1 MIPQISSGHDDSW
14 LRKKLLERQANQAAS
29 GNIPN
34 YQQSNVSSQT
44 PEQNN
49 GTSQTKDITPISG
62 AASSQDKGKIMND
75 FLQTT
80 GLNPQSSQGTEIS
93 AIGENAST
101 MRTQATDPASFKHG
115 SVAANVPNKPDESI
129 QNQKAEAA
137 YNRTGATQ
145 LGEYNKMLINKKHL
159 VHH

>member
-1 MIPQISSGHDDSW
+1 MIPQISSGQDDSW

-29 GNIPN
+29 GNTPN
-34 YQQSNVSSQT
+34 ISSQT

-80 GLNPQSSQGTEIS
+80 GLNPQSSQSTEIS

-101 MRTQATDPASFKHG
+101 MRTQATDPADFRHG
-115 SVAANVPNKPDESI
+115 SVAANVPNKSDESM

-145 LGEYNKMLINKKHL
+145 LGEYNKMLIKKKHP

>member
-1 MIPQISSGHDDSW
+1 MIPQISSGQDDSW

-29 GNIPN
+29 GNTPN
-34 YQQSNVSSQT
+34 ISSQT
-44 PEQNN
+44 LEQNN

-101 MRTQATDPASFKHG
+101 MRTQATDPADFKHG
-115 SVAANVPNKPDESI
+115 SVAANVPNKSDESI

-145 LGEYNKMLINKKHL
+145 LGEYNKMLIKKKHP